1 MHRIKANSITE
12 AIAEAME
19 KADDM
24 ENVVILY
31 QNKPGVEINFGFI
44 TDPNSTVATTNWMV
58 DMFKHWLLGCYST
71 KEED

>member
-12 AIAEAME
+12 AIAEAMDN
-19 KADDM
+19 AGDM

-31 QNKPGVEINFGFI
+31 QNKPGSKISFGFI
-44 TDPNSTVATTNWMV
+44 TDPNGTVERTNWMI
-58 DMFKHWLLGCYST
+58 DTFKYWLLGCYSM